1 MFRWFPMLW
10 LGALCSFLSG
20 GLFLMTSSGSERTG
34 SDFSTGRP
42 NDTKP
47 AYTTRFPGIDTT
59 KRGNNQAVM
68 QARKGNYKAALPM
81 LLRLGTSNDTV
92 RYNLAL
98 VELQLRHA
106 ERAAQLFRTTPG
118 FALASFNLGVAECV
132 KGDYENG
139 LLDLASAP
147 HTSLTSDKLA
157 YNKGLAHLR
166 LNALDGRNSVGQA
179 EQLFRDAIRMKPG
192 ELRYRTARGDAL
204 MGQKRYEEALRHYRQ
219 ALDETSHPALYAQ
232 LGQAAL
238 ALGRY
243 EEAVDYFEDYL
254 RSTDRSRHLSAL
266 LGLGHAY
273 YRQKAFPQALMQY
286 QKAVKLDGTCVR
298 AHVSLANVLCS
309 QHQYRAAAHAYDLA
323 LRLDSTD
330 QRAHLGRAVTAFR
343 TGEYKA
349 AVTHFRRAGE
359 AIDPRN
365 REHFDFFVS
374 QGFSILRAGGR
385 GQDAEPH
392 FQTALKLN
400 NKSPVA
406 YAGLSEAHIRA
417 NSFPAALQYAELA
430 LKRDVDNDH
439 LLTNRGN
446 LFFKFEEFNKAHEA
460 YRRAAARNPRNLNAF
475 NGVGYTLMELDR
487 LDESRRIYDSLLA
500 RNPKEFLFNNRG
512 IVKSYLGVRSEKAKD
527 LRAGRNYYH
536 LALKDYQT
544 AQEMGNIRESYNN
557 AGNVYKTIR
566 EFDKAATSYQGHLDK
581 TAISNLGVMF
591 ANSGNPKFSKHYLNT
606 AVKLDSNNFVAL
618 YNRARLYHESF
629 PDLLASRSD
638 IREAGRIRQLIPAS
652 TVAWKYSLD
661 GYVTV
666 YQVKYHYDSYEF
678 PGDHFFP
685 VQPEIGEQND
695 FLPAL
700 DFVEM
705 PYDGNV
711 PPKPR
716 TYARTKA
723 KHFRDGTRRTKR
735 WGSTKCP

>member
-1 MFRWFPMLW
+1 MLW
-10 LGALCSFLSG
+10 LGALCALLSG
-20 GLFLMTSSGSERTG
+20 GLLLNVHSGLERIG
-34 SDFSTGRP
+34 AGHSTGHP

-47 AYTTRFPGIDTT
+47 AYTSRFPGIDTT
-59 KRGNNQAVM
+59 KRGNNQAVLL
-68 QARKGNYKAALPM
+68 ARKGNFKAARPM

-98 VELQLRHA
+98 IELQLRHA
-106 ERAAQLFRTTPG
+106 ERAAQLFRSAPG
-118 FALASFNLGVAECV
+118 FALASFNLGVAECM

-139 LLDLASAP
+139 LLDLATAP
-147 HTSLTSDKLA
+147 HTSATSDKLA

-166 LNALDGRNSVGQA
+166 LSALDGRNAVGQA
-179 EQLFRDAIRMKPG
+179 EQLFRDAARMNPG

-204 MGQKRYEEALRHYRQ
+204 MIQKRYDEALKHYRQ
-219 ALDETSHPALYAQ
+219 ALDETSHPVLYAQ
-232 LGQAAL
+232 MGQATL
-238 ALGRY
+238 ALGKY
-243 EEAVDYFEDYL
+243 EEAIEFFETYL
-254 RSTDRSRHLSAL
+254 GSSDRSRHLSAL

-273 YRQKAFPQALMQY
+273 YRLKAYPQALMQY
-286 QKAVKLDGTCVR
+286 QKAVKLDGRCVR

-309 QHQYRAAAHAYDLA
+309 QQKYLAAAHAYDAA
-323 LRLDSTD
+323 LHLDSTD

-343 TGEYKA
+343 TGEYQA

-430 LKRDVDNDH
+430 LKRDEGNDH

-446 LFFKFEEFNKAHEA
+446 LFFKFEEFDKAHEA

-475 NGVGYTLMELDR
+475 NGIGYTLMELDR
-487 LDESRRIYDSLLA
+487 LDEARRIYDSLIA
-500 RNPKEFLFNNRG
+500 RNPKAFLFNNRG
-512 IVKSYLGVRSEKAKD
+512 MVKSYLGVRSEKAKD
-527 LRAGRNYYH
+527 VRAGQNYYH

-544 AQEMGNIRESYNN
+544 AQEMGSVREAYNN

-566 EFDKAATSYQGHLDK
+566 EFDKAITSYQAHLDK
-581 TAISNLGVMF
+581 SAINNLGVMF
-591 ANSGNPKFSKHYLNT
+591 ANAGNPKFSQHYLNI
-606 AVKLDSNNFVAL
+606 AVKIDSGNFVPL
-618 YNRARLYHESF
+618 YNRYRLCQESF

-638 IREAGRIRQLIPAS
+638 IREAGRLRQLVPNNS
-652 TVAWKYSLD
+652 VAWKYSLD

-666 YQVKYHYDSYEF
+666 YLPKYEWDKYEF

-685 VQPEIGEQND
+685 VQPETTEQND
-695 FLPAL
+695 FLPVL

-705 PYDGNV
+705 PYETKALPQ
-711 PPKPR
+711 PP
-716 TYARTKA
+716 TYARMKV
-723 KHFRDGTRRTKR
+723 KHLRGGIRRTGR

>member
-1 MFRWFPMLW
+1 MIY
-10 LGALCSFLSG
+10 SG
-20 GLFLMTSSGSERTG
+20 LERPGNGFFTG
-34 SDFSTGRP
+34 HPT
-42 NDTKP
+42 DTKP
-47 AYTTRFPGIDTT
+47 TYTTRFPGIDTT
-59 KRGNNQAVM
+59 KRGNNQAVLL
-68 QARKGNYKAALPM
+68 ARKGNYKAALPM

-98 VELQLRHA
+98 IELQLRHA
-106 ERAAQLFRTTPG
+106 ERAAQLFRSTPG

-139 LLDLASAP
+139 LLDLASSP

-157 YNKGLAHLR
+157 YNKGLANLR
-166 LNALDGRNSVGQA
+166 LNALDGRDNVSQA
-179 EQLFRDAIRMKPG
+179 EQLFRDAVRMKPG

-204 MGQKRYEEALRHYRQ
+204 MTQKRYDEALRHYRQ

-232 LGQAAL
+232 MGQASL
-238 ALGRY
+238 ALGKY
-243 EEAVDYFEDYL
+243 EEAVEFFEEYL

-298 AHVSLANVLCS
+298 AQVSLANVLCS
-309 QHQYRAAAHAYDLA
+309 QQKYRAAAHVYDLA

-400 NKSPVA
+400 NKSPIA

-417 NSFPAALQYAELA
+417 NSFTAALDYAELA
-430 LKRDVDNDH
+430 LKRDYNNDH

-446 LFFKFEEFNKAHEA
+446 LLFKFDDFDKAHQT
-460 YRRAAARNPRNLNAF
+460 YLQAAARNPHNLNAL

-487 LDESRRIYDSLLA
+487 LDQARRLYDSLIV
-500 RNPKEFLFNNRG
+500 RHPKAFLFNNRG
-512 IVKSYLGVRSEKAKD
+512 IVKSYLGLRSEKAKD
-527 LRAGRNYYH
+527 LRAGQNYYH
-536 LALKDYQT
+536 LALQDFGR
-544 AQEMGNIRESYNN
+544 AQELDTVRRFYNNN
-557 AGNVYKTIR
+557 AGNVYKNISDFDNAIR
-566 EFDKAATSYQGHLDK
+566 SYEAYLSK
-581 TAISNLGVMF
+581 NAINNMGVMF
-591 ANSGNPKFSKHYLNT
+591 ANAAKEKFSQHYLNI
-606 AVKLDSNNFVAL
+606 AVKLDSSSLVFL
-618 YNRARLYHESF
+618 YNRSRLYYQYFKDS
-629 PDLLASRSD
+629 LAARKD
-638 IREAGRIRQLIPAS
+638 IQAAAS
-652 TVAWKYSLD
+652 LKQFLPPNSITSKYSKD
-661 GYVTV
+661 GYITV
-666 YQVKYHYDSYEF
+666 YLVDYEWDKYEF
-678 PGDHFFP
+678 PGDHFFT
-685 VQPEIGEQND
+685 VEAETAEQND

-705 PYDGNV
+705 PYESKAL
-711 PPKPR
+711 PKSP
-716 TYARTKA
+716 TYARTKV
-723 KHFRDGTRRTKR
+723 KHLREGIRRTKR